1 MKLYELVIYQ
11 IYSQYH
17 ILFSSLLG
25 SISLGQ
31 TVLLKQKYTK
41 NRSLEFIKAIKNFCL
56 LFYIQYSFSIQ
67 HSSIDSKTTELF
79 RMIQEIYISL
89 HSSLQI
95 LTTFLSTISIVAT
108 QINHPKYLRFMHK
121 KVYHQKNQ
129 FLKLKLTRQKR
140 GQNIILSVTLIFKHG
155 FEESTKFRSLT
166 KNYYTKHFFN
176 ILWLEAKK
184 EFFYVKSF
192 LNHSKKRFL
201 FETLHLRNNFIFF
214 LFFYNLNF
222 WNNLNLKKGLIFV
235 DQKPIKY
242 FIKNLYFVWCAKLC
256 SKSEVTLKIHTVSQ
270 HFKTHSWKGL

>member
-25 SISLGQ
+25 LISLGQ

-95 LTTFLSTISIVAT
+95 LTF
-108 QINHPKYLRFMHK
+108 NNFF
-121 KVYHQKNQ
+121 VYYFNSCNRNN
-129 FLKLKLTRQKR
+129 LKLKMY
-140 GQNIILSVTLIFKHG
+140 SLI
-155 FEESTKFRSLT
+155 SMRLI
-166 KNYYTKHFFN
+166 YYFDT
-176 ILWLEAKK
+176 
-184 EFFYVKSF
+184 
-192 LNHSKKRFL
+192 
-201 FETLHLRNNFIFF
+201 
-214 LFFYNLNF
+214 
-222 WNNLNLKKGLIFV
+222 
-235 DQKPIKY
+235 
-242 FIKNLYFVWCAKLC
+242 
-256 SKSEVTLKIHTVSQ
+256 
-270 HFKTHSWKGL
+270 

>member
-166 KNYYTKHFFN
+166 KKLLPKTFF
-176 ILWLEAKK
+176 
-184 EFFYVKSF
+184 
-192 LNHSKKRFL
+192 
-201 FETLHLRNNFIFF
+201 
-214 LFFYNLNF
+214 
-222 WNNLNLKKGLIFV
+222 
-235 DQKPIKY
+235 
-242 FIKNLYFVWCAKLC
+242 
-256 SKSEVTLKIHTVSQ
+256 
-270 HFKTHSWKGL
+270 

>member
-1 MKLYELVIYQ
+1 
-11 IYSQYH
+11 
-17 ILFSSLLG
+17 
-25 SISLGQ
+25 
-31 TVLLKQKYTK
+31 
-41 NRSLEFIKAIKNFCL
+41 
-56 LFYIQYSFSIQ
+56 
-67 HSSIDSKTTELF
+67 
-79 RMIQEIYISL
+79 MIQEIYISL

-192 LNHSKKRFL
+192 LNHSKKGFYL
-201 FETLHLRNNFIFF
+201 KHYIWGTTLFSFFFFIISIFETI
-214 LFFYNLNF
+214 
-222 WNNLNLKKGLIFV
+222 
-235 DQKPIKY
+235 
-242 FIKNLYFVWCAKLC
+242 
-256 SKSEVTLKIHTVSQ
+256 
-270 HFKTHSWKGL
+270 

>member
-1 MKLYELVIYQ
+1 MRLPLPINSEYP
-11 IYSQYH
+11 
-17 ILFSSLLG
+17 LLG

-95 LTTFLSTISIVAT
+95 LTTFLSTISTVAT
-108 QINHPKYLRFMHK
+108 QINHLKYLRFMHK
-121 KVYHQKNQ
+121 KVYHQKKQ

-166 KNYYTKHFFN
+166 KKLLHKTFF
-176 ILWLEAKK
+176 
-184 EFFYVKSF
+184 
-192 LNHSKKRFL
+192 
-201 FETLHLRNNFIFF
+201 
-214 LFFYNLNF
+214 
-222 WNNLNLKKGLIFV
+222 
-235 DQKPIKY
+235 
-242 FIKNLYFVWCAKLC
+242 
-256 SKSEVTLKIHTVSQ
+256 
-270 HFKTHSWKGL
+270 